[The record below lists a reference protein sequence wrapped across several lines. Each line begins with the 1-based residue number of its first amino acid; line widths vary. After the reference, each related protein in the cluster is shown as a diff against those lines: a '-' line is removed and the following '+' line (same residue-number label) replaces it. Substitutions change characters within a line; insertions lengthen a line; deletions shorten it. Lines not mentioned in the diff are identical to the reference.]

1 MSIGIGQII
10 LIVILFILLF
20 GDLPKLLKIFSKYLQ
35 KLQNKINNSK
45 EITKIKTNNLSDFIK
60 ELIFFSNYIFH
71 PIQCLIKYI
80 IDHLDDFFQQTIKI

>member
-1 MSIGIGQII
+1 MSIGIGQIL

-45 EITKIKTNNLSDFIK
+45 EITKNKDK
-60 ELIFFSNYIFH
+60 
-71 PIQCLIKYI
+71 
-80 IDHLDDFFQQTIKI
+80 